1 MTQQPSDDLHLRDGR
16 VLAAMDATVLDNGPV
31 RWWFHQPDGLAAFQS
46 LAGADSTFL
55 QVRYPHRR
63 PSWKELGMV
72 CECVLE
78 STTRVRLHEA
88 GDRWLIVLEDP
99 SGSSVASLVATLVGD

>member
-55 QVRYPHRR
+55 QVRYPHRPYR
-63 PSWKELGMV
+63 AKKPSEV
-72 CECVLE
+72 VE
-78 STTRVRLHEA
+78 RYAAR
-88 GDRWLIVLEDP
+88 R
-99 SGSSVASLVATLVGD
+99 